1 MLGGRLQAWSVE
13 AVAALETRMV
23 DASGSGLG
31 DMRVWAHD
39 SAVAHVFL
47 LVPHGPRF
55 AGVNRV
61 HPEAGMSGRDL

>member
-1 MLGGRLQAWSVE
+1 MLGGRLQAWSAE

-23 DASGSGLG
+23 DASVSGMG
-31 DMRVWAHD
+31 GMQVWARD
-39 SAVAHVFL
+39 SAVAHVVL

-61 HPEAGMSGRDL
+61 RPAAGMSGREL

>member
-31 DMRVWAHD
+31 GMRVWAHD
-39 SAVAHVFL
+39 SAVAHVVL
-47 LVPHGPRF
+47 LVPHGRPF
-55 AGVNRV
+55 AYPNRGSSRGVCKW
-61 HPEAGMSGRDL
+61 P

>member
-39 SAVAHVFL
+39 SAVAYFVL

-55 AGVNRV
+55 AGVNRG
-61 HPEAGMSGRDL
+61 ASRSGYEWP